1 MEVTKRD
8 GRKEPVY
15 FDKITKRLR
24 ILIDE
29 GNLKKIDP
37 VIIAQQVIRNL
48 YDGITTLEL
57 DNLSARV
64 CASLSSNEPNYGS
77 LGGRIYIS
85 NLHKSTPD
93 SYFECC
99 KILMENLDRNGDP
112 APLLSIKFIKLLRI
126 IRI

>member
-8 GRKEPVY
+8 GRKEPVF

-29 GNLKKIDP
+29 GSLKRIDP

-64 CASLSSNEPNYGS
+64 CASLSSNEPNYGM

-93 SYFECC
+93 SFYECC
-99 KILMENLDRNGDP
+99 KLQLYCQCLKI
-112 APLLSIKFIKLLRI
+112 
-126 IRI
+126 